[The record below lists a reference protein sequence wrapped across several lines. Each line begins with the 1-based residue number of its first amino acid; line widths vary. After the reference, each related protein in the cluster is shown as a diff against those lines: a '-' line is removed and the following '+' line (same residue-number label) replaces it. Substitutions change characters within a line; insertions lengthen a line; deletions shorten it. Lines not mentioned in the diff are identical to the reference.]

1 MTSKKTVYILCGTS
15 ADINRKLAGLTIGER
30 LLLALSYTDADEAVF
45 IGDGPRPQSARAT
58 ISVREATPDEF
69 SVDRKIIILPS
80 DLVFDRTLV
89 NGDNSAGLAKDLP
102 IRTISANAIRD
113 ALSDIDHFLSELGQG
128 EALSGRDYAIRVTDD
143 ASAKTAGRALFL
155 SLIKPIDGVI
165 SKNINRKVSLSITRL
180 LIHTPVSPNGLTVA
194 IMLLGV
200 LSGVAAYF
208 AEYWWSLVIAGFLF
222 QTQSMLDGCD
232 GEIARLKYQFS
243 VKGQWLDSIG
253 DDVTNY
259 IFCLG
264 LALGQARVLGWDW
277 LNYVGFAVFAIQWY
291 ASFLMYQRIYKM
303 NTGDLLAIPNMVSS
317 GEPKGRGGVI
327 VRAIHTATKRD
338 FFVFV
343 TSILAAV
350 QLPLASF
357 TLIAVGSCIMAP
369 SLTLNEFRIRK
380 AIRAGELDIPL

>member
-15 ADINRKLAGLTIGER
+15 ANLNRKLAGLTIGER
-30 LLLALSYTDADEAVF
+30 LLLALSYSSADEAAF

-58 ISVREATPDEF
+58 IPVREATAEEF
-69 SVDRKIIILPS
+69 SNEKDVIVLPS
-80 DLVFDRTLV
+80 DLVFDRNLLR
-89 NGDNSAGLAKDLP
+89 NDDGLKGGLP
-102 IRTISANAIRD
+102 LCTISASEIEKSIEN
-113 ALSDIDHFLSELGQG
+113 IDHLLTTLGAG
-128 EALSGRDYAIRVTDD
+128 EALSGKDYAIRVTDD
-143 ASAKTAGRALFL
+143 VTAKLAKRALFL
-155 SLIKPIDGVI
+155 SLIKPIDGFI
-165 SKNINRKVSLSITRL
+165 SKTINRKVSLAITRL

-208 AEYWWSLVIAGFLF
+208 AEYWWSLAIAGFLF

-253 DDVTNY
+253 DDITNY

-277 LNYVGFAVFAIQWY
+277 LYYVGAAVFVIQWY
-291 ASFLMYQRIYKM
+291 CSTLMYQRIYKM

-317 GEPKGRGGVI
+317 GEPKGRWGVI
-327 VRAIHTATKRD
+327 VRVIHTMTKRD

-343 TSILAAV
+343 TSIFAAA
-350 QLPLASF
+350 QLPLVSF
-357 TLIAVGSCIMAP
+357 ILIAAGSCIMAP

-380 AIRAGELDIPL
+380 AIRAGELNIPL